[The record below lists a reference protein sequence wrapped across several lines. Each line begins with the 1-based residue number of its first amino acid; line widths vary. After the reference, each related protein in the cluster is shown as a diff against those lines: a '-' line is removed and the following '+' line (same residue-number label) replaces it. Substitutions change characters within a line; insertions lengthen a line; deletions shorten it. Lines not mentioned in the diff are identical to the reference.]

1 MLKPVIDAKTRA
13 ILDSLTDKPPRSR
26 LEPHRELI
34 QELRRRGRTYRDIAN
49 ILAEKCQVEVTA
61 SGVHDFLRRRS
72 RDIRQPPKRRPG
84 ASPEVS
90 RGVVAPEAQGERA
103 ARKKEPP
110 IEEVR
115 QRIAALKTRSVRAR
129 ESAEP
134 DSANRFPCAG
144 DRCY

>member
-1 MLKPVIDAKTRA
+1 MDAKTSA

-26 LEPHRELI
+26 LEPHHELI

-72 RDIRQPPKRRPG
+72 RSIRKLPKRRPG
-84 ASPEVS
+84 AGPEVS
-90 RGVVAPEAQGERA
+90 RGAVAPEARDERA

-110 IEEVR
+110 IDEVR
-115 QRIAALKTRSVRAR
+115 QRIAALKTRSARAR
-129 ESAEP
+129 ESAEQFRYDP
-134 DSANRFPCAG
+134 DEPLHLPPRTRKA
-144 DRCY
+144 

>member
-1 MLKPVIDAKTRA
+1 MDAKTRA
-13 ILDSLTDKPPRSR
+13 ILDSLTDKPLRSR

-72 RDIRQPPKRRPG
+72 RTIRKQPKRRSA

-90 RGVVAPEAQGERA
+90 RGALAPEARSERA

-110 IEEVR
+110 IDEVR
-115 QRIAALKTRSVRAR
+115 QRIAALKARSVRAR
-129 ESAEP
+129 ESAEKLRYDP
-134 DSANRFPCAG
+134 DESLRLPPGTRKA
-144 DRCY
+144 